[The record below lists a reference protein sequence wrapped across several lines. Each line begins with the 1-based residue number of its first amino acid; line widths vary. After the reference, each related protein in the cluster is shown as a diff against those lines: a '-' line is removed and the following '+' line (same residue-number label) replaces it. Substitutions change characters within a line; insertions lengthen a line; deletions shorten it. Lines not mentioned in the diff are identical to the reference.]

1 MVSQAELARVVRRAR
16 ERSAR
21 VRVTFKGLRYALV
34 IDGYVKAEDVGG
46 RSIEWSRA
54 FGSLTPAEALTSLP
68 LEDIEVSLPDRS
80 FKLKGLK
87 ELLSW
92 AL

>member
-1 MVSQAELARVVRRAR
+1 MSQAELARVVKRAR
-16 ERSAR
+16 ERSAK

-34 IDGYVKAEDVGG
+34 VDSYIKAEDSEG
-46 RSIEWSRA
+46 RRVEWSRA

-68 LEDIEVSLPDRS
+68 LEGIEVSLPDGS
-80 FKLKGLK
+80 LKLKDVK